1 MRSSAG
7 WVPSLRR
14 VTAPLLVV
22 GAIVVAIVVVLLPL
36 TRSYDLDVFLRA
48 GYAAVHAQQVYP
60 LAYVSVRYRG
70 AGQEPPLPGH
80 TWGISV
86 IRSGENC
93 VIADRAAAPGL
104 HAILHQCPPHRQS
117 LPRSCATVV
126 GPAGEQPAATAT
138 KPPD

>member
-60 LAYVSVRYRG
+60 LAYVFVRYRG
-70 AGQEPPLPGH
+70 AGQEPPLPSEVG
-80 TWGISV
+80 
-86 IRSGENC
+86 R
-93 VIADRAAAPGL
+93 IA
-104 HAILHQCPPHRQS
+104 
-117 LPRSCATVV
+117 
-126 GPAGEQPAATAT
+126 
-138 KPPD
+138 